1 MAMANGITWRSA
13 ACGLAAAWLLAA
25 VVPIAA
31 TSEPAAG
38 SPAAAVPS
46 PEILEGAVA
55 VPGGSLH
62 YTLRGQGEPV
72 LVLSGG
78 PGFSGDYM
86 APVAAELSSSYR
98 TILPDQRGTGRSRL
112 EKLDETSLT
121 VALAVADLER
131 LRRELGI
138 GSWVVLGHSWGGML
152 GMLYLT
158 AHPDAV
164 RALVLV
170 DSGGPTQDFFQPF
183 GDNLEARLL
192 PADREAV
199 EFWRD
204 PAQRRADP
212 QRATYESLRAKV
224 PAYFFER
231 RKAWAFVALMRPE
244 GYTAAVNRLLLAD
257 LERTGYDLR
266 PALRRA
272 HVPALVL
279 QGRQDPMP
287 ESVAIELHGLLEGSQ
302 LRFLDR
308 CGHFPWIEQPEA
320 FYAAVRGF
328 LSSAAAPASS
338 RP

>member
-1 MAMANGITWRSA
+1 MASGVAWRLMA
-13 ACGLAAAWLLAA
+13 CDLAAAWLLAA
-25 VVPIAA
+25 AA
-31 TSEPAAG
+31 
-38 SPAAAVPS
+38 PAAADTAAAAAVRS
-46 PEILEGAVA
+46 PEIVEGTVS

-62 YTLRGQGEPV
+62 YTIRGQGEPV

-78 PGFSGDYM
+78 PGFAGDYM
-86 APVAAELSSSYR
+86 APVAAELSSSHR

-121 VALAVADLER
+121 VELAVADLER

-138 GSWVVLGHSWGGML
+138 ATWIVLGHSWGGML
-152 GMLYLT
+152 GMLYLA
-158 AHPDAV
+158 AHPEAV

-170 DSGGPTQDFFQPF
+170 DSGGPTRDFYEPF

-199 EFWRD
+199 DFWRQ
-204 PAQRRADP
+204 PAQRQADP

-231 RKAWAFVALMRPE
+231 RKAWSFVALMRPE

-266 PALRRA
+266 PALRRV

-287 ESVAIELHGLLEGSQ
+287 ESVAIELHGLIEGSR

-328 LSSAAAPASS
+328 LAIAAPAAP
-338 RP
+338 RR